1 MNALDNIERTL
12 EEWGQNLRGNTQ
24 TGHGMQPRDVLRA
37 VLHSLEQNR
46 VEGLDHK
53 LYAPN
58 NYRIEMRLDPEETAR
73 LLPFTSEDE
82 LRNAIERYC
91 RERKYQ
97 FRGPL
102 TVQVM
107 TTQSLPTNT
116 GVNSATVKPG
126 QAAPYADKVIVHSG
140 FEGAQPA
147 GDSSAYTAATSQFD
161 VPVDYSRSASDHDLE
176 GRNLPPL
183 AGRR

>member
-12 EEWGQNLRGNTQ
+12 EQWSESLRGSTHV
-24 TGHGMQPRDVLRA
+24 GHGMQPRDVLRA

-82 LRNAIERYC
+82 LRRAVERYC
-91 RERKYQ
+91 QERKYLL
-97 FRGPL
+97 RGPL

-107 TTQSLPTNT
+107 TTQSIPMNP
-116 GVNSATVKPG
+116 GIDASAAKHNP
-126 QAAPYADKVIVHSG
+126 ADPYADKVIVHSG
-140 FEGAQPA
+140 FGGAQPL
-147 GDSSAYTAATSQFD
+147 GDASAYSPVTAQRQ
-161 VPVDYSRSASDHDLE
+161 PMPPDYSRPASDHDLS
-176 GRNLPPL
+176 
-183 AGRR
+183 RRDIRTQ

>member
-1 MNALDNIERTL
+1 L
-12 EEWGQNLRGNTQ
+12 EQWGENLRGNTH

-73 LLPFTSEDE
+73 LLPFTGEDE
-82 LRNAIERYC
+82 LRRAIERYC
-91 RERKYQ
+91 QERKYL

-107 TTQSLPTNT
+107 TTQSLPIDP
-116 GVNSATVKPG
+116 SADSPAVKRNP
-126 QAAPYADKVIVHSG
+126 AEPYADKVIVHSG
-140 FEGAQPA
+140 FEGAQA
-147 GDSSAYTAATSQFD
+147 MGDSGTYAPVTAPRQAM
-161 VPVDYSRSASDHDLE
+161 PPDYSRPASDHDLS
-176 GRNLPPL
+176 
-183 AGRR
+183 RRM